1 MGRPS
6 DAEGAEHADLAPAQ
20 TEPAEDLFLAACEQG
35 TDPAQARGHPQGVH
49 LEVRPRSSPAIK
61 NPIRDVFSHAGI
73 VPQENY

>member
-1 MGRPS
+1 MGRS
-6 DAEGAEHADLAPAQ
+6 GDAERAEHAHLTAAQ
-20 TEPAEDLFLAACEQG
+20 SEPAEHLVLSTCEQG